1 MLTSI
6 ATFAM
11 GRLNVNNGCGVLFR
25 LIVGYNL
32 SVWQDRTRCTD
43 NGATYFGRVG
53 MKHLLLIGIGPG
65 NPRQITLEAV
75 DALNRADVFFVLDK
89 HQDND
94 DMLRLRK
101 ELLGQ
106 LVKRPYRLVQVDD
119 PQRDGEAADYV
130 AAVADWHRRRAALYG
145 RLIADELQDGE
156 CGAFLLWGEPGLY
169 DSTLRILER
178 VEGQVFDLEVIP
190 GISSVQALAARHRI
204 PLNRIGEPLQIL
216 PGRRL
221 AEVQQ
226 IDNLVVMLDGQCAFA
241 AIDDAELHI
250 YWGAYL
256 GTPDEILISG
266 PLPEVKARIL
276 AVREQARARKG
287 WIMDTYLLR
296 RRHRAGAGA
305 ASPR

>member
-1 MLTSI
+1 
-6 ATFAM
+6 
-11 GRLNVNNGCGVLFR
+11 
-25 LIVGYNL
+25 
-32 SVWQDRTRCTD
+32 
-43 NGATYFGRVG
+43 

-89 HQDND
+89 HQSND

-101 ELLGQ
+101 ELLEQ
-106 LVKRPYRLVQVDD
+106 LVQRPYRLVQVDD
-119 PQRDGEAADYV
+119 PQRDGQAADYV
-130 AAVADWHRRRAALYG
+130 GAVRDWHQQRAALYG

-169 DSTLRILER
+169 DSTLRILEL
-178 VEGQVFDLEVIP
+178 VEGQPFSLDVIP
-190 GISSVQALAARHRI
+190 GISSVQALAARHRV

-221 AEVQQ
+221 AEVEQ
-226 IDNLVVMLDGQCAFA
+226 IDNVVVMLDGKCAFA
-241 AIDDAELHI
+241 ELNDPELYI

-256 GTPDEILISG
+256 STADEILVSG
-266 PLPEVKARIL
+266 PLLEVKERIL
-276 AVREQARARKG
+276 ATREQARASKG

-296 RRHRAGAGA
+296 RR
-305 ASPR
+305 P